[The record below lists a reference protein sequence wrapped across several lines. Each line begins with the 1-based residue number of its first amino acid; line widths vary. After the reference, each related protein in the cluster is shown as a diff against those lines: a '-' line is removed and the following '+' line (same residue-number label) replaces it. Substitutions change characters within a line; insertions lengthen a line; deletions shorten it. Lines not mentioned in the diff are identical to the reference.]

1 MSEDVSIFPS
11 LATDILTY
19 LLLLIDKLQYQVS
32 IMRDAR
38 TLLYYEYRYYI
49 AGSKYIPVCT
59 FIAEEMYLLVCVQT
73 FYIRLYLIS
82 RCSSS

>member
-32 IMRDAR
+32 IMRDEMA
-38 TLLYYEYRYYI
+38 LLYYEYRYYYT
-49 AGSKYIPVCT
+49 AGSKYIPVLLLPKKYTYYCVSRL
-59 FIAEEMYLLVCVQT
+59 FILDC
-73 FYIRLYLIS
+73 I
-82 RCSSS
+82 